1 MGSEKPGVH
10 VTLHSD
16 RKGMLYGPSV
26 EPADPVHTLRCSSV
40 IIASWSQSP
49 VPSPTLR
56 LCQALREDVHPGH
69 QGSRQAHCMVQ

>member
-26 EPADPVHTLRCSSV
+26 EPADPCTPCAVPRSLSPPGLR
-40 IIASWSQSP
+40 
-49 VPSPTLR
+49 VPS
-56 LCQALREDVHPGH
+56 Q
-69 QGSRQAHCMVQ
+69 VQPSDCARH